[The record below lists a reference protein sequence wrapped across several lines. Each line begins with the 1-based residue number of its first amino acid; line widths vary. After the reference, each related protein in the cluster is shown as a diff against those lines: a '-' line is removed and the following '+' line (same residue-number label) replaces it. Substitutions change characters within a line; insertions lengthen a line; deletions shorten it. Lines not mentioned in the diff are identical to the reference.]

1 MQRNIAM
8 VVAPFLLILQLAT
21 ATKVEECQFGGIPGE
36 QRPCKVMIGGLFGSS
51 SADWVAELALNIA
64 VDMVNTNPE
73 LLPNVTISA
82 VLNRTQHYLTT
93 FRNIQN
99 TCYQATQG
107 IVAVIGP
114 ATTTSVKAVHPVC
127 AGLQI
132 PHIAPWA
139 TDPTLTDN
147 INQYPYLVKMM
158 PPDSMQSKAIA
169 AFAEK
174 YNWNRLA
181 LFTSTSD
188 YGINGVREF
197 QKIAAQR
204 DWTIVSSEQYN
215 PIDKPEELNV
225 EHQLRSIRDK
235 GVRVVILNGLAEHA
249 RVILKQ
255 AKALGM
261 TGHGWAWV
269 VTDGITSIEGL
280 YDPCQPVP
288 DHLLGIVGTRVSVGR
303 GSHYKELLRRLKLAR
318 SQGGKGSRPGRASCG
333 GFVDVY
339 AYATFDSVM
348 ALAYGLHDFLSSGRN
363 LYGPDMPCNVC
374 EGAPGAH
381 PWDQGSTLYQFI
393 KQANGPGAV
402 ADISF
407 NSRAA
412 PMENMFDV
420 VNLRKKGMAKVGEW
434 SEEEG
439 LTLDEHVVFMG
450 GTTKVPVDSSYD
462 LNNKTLMVTTIL
474 ERPFIMI
481 RSDPN
486 LTGNDR
492 FEGMCIDLLN
502 ELQKSLNFQY
512 KIYLVPDSKFGSQ
525 DPITGEWN
533 GLVRELLDAKADL
546 AAATLTIS
554 YERLQVISFTQ
565 PYLDLGMSILMRSKD
580 PKKNLFA
587 FLDPFSPDLWI
598 AFVLSMI
605 VVSFGV
611 WFCSTFSPYGH
622 YGAHAQRTDPQD
634 TSQEELSNN
643 LNLWNSFWFAFSSW
657 MQQTEVAPRS
667 VSGRIVGGL
676 WWMAVT
682 VIIATYTANL
692 AAFLTV
698 ARMSSGINSVEDLAN
713 QKKIPY
719 GTVSNSQPES
729 FFEFSKIEHFA
740 RMFDFMTSRNT
751 FVETSEEGIQR
762 VHDPN
767 DDYAFIWDSAV
778 LDYEAEQEPCEIM
791 TVGRLFGKIGY
802 GFGLPMQSLYTER
815 FSLEI
820 MKLRKSGEIDKL
832 KRKWYD
838 GPCKHQS
845 SGAVTTAAGNTLDF
859 KSMAGVFYCL
869 FGGVMFGCIVVAI
882 EWCVAAHKDV
892 HPHKPERPRSF
903 CEALRNRMGRM
914 AHDIREN
921 WYPWKYCC
929 RRKDRPTE
937 TIIYDKP
944 GIQKEITL
952 SSLLSNGTLNRTS
965 GVVRTEDPCIDL
977 YSQQNIRPSLRRSR
991 ATYESSIEEP
1001 PEQITTD
1008 SCEKDDVF

>member
-1 MQRNIAM
+1 MQVTTGIYQMLRTIAM
-8 VVAPFLLILQLAT
+8 AIAPLLVLLQLAT
-21 ATKVEECQFGGIPGE
+21 AAKVEECQFGGIPGE
-36 QRPCKVMIGGLFGSS
+36 QRPCKVMI
-51 SADWVAELALNIA
+51 ADWVAELALNVAIE
-64 VDMVNTNPE
+64 MVNTNPE

-225 EHQLRSIRDK
+225 EPQLRSIRDK
-235 GVRVVILNGLAEHA
+235 
-249 RVILKQ
+249 
-255 AKALGM
+255 
-261 TGHGWAWV
+261 
-269 VTDGITSIEGL
+269 
-280 YDPCQPVP
+280 
-288 DHLLGIVGTRVSVGR
+288 GIVGTRVSVGR
-303 GSHYKELLRRLKLAR
+303 GTHYKELLRRLKLAR
-318 SQGGKGSRPGRASCG
+318 SQGTGNSRIGRNNCG

-381 PWDQGSTLYQFI
+381 PWDQGATLYQFI

-412 PMENMFDV
+412 PMENRFDV

-439 LTLDEHVVFMG
+439 LSLDEHVVFMG

-486 LTGNDR
+486 LRGNDR

-512 KIYLVPDSKFGSQ
+512 KIYLVPDGKFGSQ

-565 PYLDLGMSILMRSKD
+565 PYLDLGMSILMRSQD

-740 RMFDFMTSRNT
+740 RMYDFMTSRNT

-838 GPCKHQS
+838 GPCKHQI

-869 FGGVMFGCIVVAI
+869 FGGVTFGCVVVVF
-882 EWCVAAHKDV
+882 EWCVAAHKEV

-914 AHDIREN
+914 SQDIREN

-929 RRKDRPTE
+929 RRKDRAE
-937 TIIYDKP
+937 VIIYDKP

-952 SSLLSNGTLNRTS
+952 SSLLSNGTLNRTT

-977 YSQQNIRPSLRRSR
+977 YQQNINRPSLRRSR

-1001 PEQITTD
+1001 PEQTTD

>member
-1 MQRNIAM
+1 MTPPEGPVTRPTRSVWFCQKNYSEEPAGRKTTCLRMSHAKAPNLPDNHNVMNREATNPWFTQNDDTWLPTKLIGCALLGSSMGLGLQMHRNIVM
-8 VVAPFLLILQLAT
+8 VIAPLLLLLQLTT

-64 VDMVNTNPE
+64 IDMVNTNPE

-82 VLNRTQHYLTT
+82 VLNRTQHYLTS

-174 YNWNRLA
+174 HDWNRLA

-225 EHQLRSIRDK
+225 EPQLRSIRDK

-269 VTDGITSIEGL
+269 VTDGITSI
-280 YDPCQPVP
+280 
-288 DHLLGIVGTRVSVGR
+288 
-303 GSHYKELLRRLKLAR
+303 
-318 SQGGKGSRPGRASCG
+318 
-333 GFVDVY
+333 VY

-363 LYGPDMPCNVC
+363 LYAPDLPCNVC
-374 EGAPGAH
+374 EGSPGAH

-481 RSDPN
+481 RSDPE
-486 LTGNDR
+486 LKGNDR

-512 KIYLVPDSKFGSQ
+512 KIYLVPDGKFGSQ

-565 PYLDLGMSILMRSKD
+565 PYLDLGMSILMRSQD

-622 YGAHAQRTDPQD
+622 YGAYAQRTDPQD

-657 MQQTEVAPRS
+657 MQQMGIECWLADQFLCI
-667 VSGRIVGGL
+667 VSGV
-676 WWMAVT
+676 
-682 VIIATYTANL
+682 
-692 AAFLTV
+692 FLQ
-698 ARMSSGINSVEDLAN
+698 E
-713 QKKIPY
+713 
-719 GTVSNSQPES
+719 VSP
-729 FFEFSKIEHFA
+729 HF
-740 RMFDFMTSRNT
+740 T
-751 FVETSEEGIQR
+751 
-762 VHDPN
+762 
-767 DDYAFIWDSAV
+767 
-778 LDYEAEQEPCEIM
+778 
-791 TVGRLFGKIGY
+791 
-802 GFGLPMQSLYTER
+802 
-815 FSLEI
+815 
-820 MKLRKSGEIDKL
+820 
-832 KRKWYD
+832 
-838 GPCKHQS
+838 
-845 SGAVTTAAGNTLDF
+845 
-859 KSMAGVFYCL
+859 
-869 FGGVMFGCIVVAI
+869 
-882 EWCVAAHKDV
+882 
-892 HPHKPERPRSF
+892 
-903 CEALRNRMGRM
+903 
-914 AHDIREN
+914 
-921 WYPWKYCC
+921 
-929 RRKDRPTE
+929 
-937 TIIYDKP
+937 
-944 GIQKEITL
+944 
-952 SSLLSNGTLNRTS
+952 
-965 GVVRTEDPCIDL
+965 
-977 YSQQNIRPSLRRSR
+977 
-991 ATYESSIEEP
+991 
-1001 PEQITTD
+1001 
-1008 SCEKDDVF
+1008 